1 MGGILLIPHPSPAP
15 NPVGVENQT
24 RGLMGAP
31 QNAHLG
37 LAWQHPRV
45 PWPWS
50 TSLVQGGIC
59 PAGVRG
65 RIRAGSVTL
74 HPWPGSCSPLREL
87 IGATGRERG
96 SAPLG
101 VRQECPGAPDLPQHP
116 ALGRDGGLEQSGALA
131 RPLRI
136 CQSLALIEGSLI
148 GQAAARAVPPGA
160 AQPMQRA
167 ESRSVAAGGAP
178 HGGQGTQGTLWH
190 GAGAARSH
198 PLPRHHT
205 CRNWWYW
212 CRRPRCPHPGHCS
225 PPGSPPPPPPPS
237 VAAAAPQCRG
247 VKLPGKL
254 PPGPTTQ
261 VHGVKP
267 LPRCAPQAPGE
278 LSHGCHPHT
287 LPGAVAQN
295 RAPPAAPQP
304 WFPQCPTGTTPRA
317 NEHRANEARG
327 GSRGC

>member
-24 RGLMGAP
+24 RRLMGAP

-37 LAWQHPRV
+37 LARQHPRV

-59 PAGVRG
+59 PAGVG
-65 RIRAGSVTL
+65 GQIRAGSVTL

-101 VRQECPGAPDLPQHP
+101 AGQECPGAPDLPQHP

-167 ESRSVAAGGAP
+167 ESRSVAAGGHPTGDRAPKGPFGTVQEP
-178 HGGQGTQGTLWH
+178 HGLTRSRSTTPAGTGGT
-190 GAGAARSH
+190 GAGG
-198 PLPRHHT
+198 P
-205 CRNWWYW
+205 
-212 CRRPRCPHPGHCS
+212 
-225 PPGSPPPPPPPS
+225 
-237 VAAAAPQCRG
+237 AAPT
-247 VKLPGKL
+247 PG
-254 PPGPTTQ
+254 T
-261 VHGVKP
+261 
-267 LPRCAPQAPGE
+267 A
-278 LSHGCHPHT
+278 
-287 LPGAVAQN
+287 
-295 RAPPAAPQP
+295 APPALLLLLLLHP
-304 WFPQCPTGTTPRA
+304 
-317 NEHRANEARG
+317 
-327 GSRGC
+327 